1 MRPPMTFRPPLEPEH
16 HGEAI
21 VHLQL
26 CVEELD
32 TRLTQS
38 EALISA
44 TKRWSE
50 RIAWAVVMAG
60 LFGANLSKE
69 QLADLAVKLLVALF
83 GA

>member
-1 MRPPMTFRPPLEPEH
+1 MTFRPPLKSEH
-16 HGEAI
+16 HGPAI
-21 VHLQL
+21 VHLQS

-44 TKRWSE
+44 SKRWLE
-50 RIAWAVVMAG
+50 RIAWAAVMAA

-69 QLADLAVKLLVALF
+69 QLADLAVKLLAVLF
-83 GA
+83 GG